1 MLLWS
6 FWDASDLCGTSPSKV
21 MSIKKIS
28 VSFCHWQP
36 FGLRRGKL
44 TLVAFVWLFSTM
56 HFQMSPQVAC
66 TRRGIITLVAF
77 VWLFSTVHFQMSPQI
92 ACLRGWKLTLVAFVW
107 LFSTVQFQMS
117 PQIACLKGWKLTL
130 VAFLWLFSTVHFQM
144 SPQIACLRGWKLTLV
159 AWLRRNYNKIT
170 VCQKANCI
178 TKSAFSAFF
187 RLFPPFRLFHPI
199 SLLDCPALLLT
210 LTDSDGGDGGVAL
223 TLVAHDI
230 FTIFSQYFHNIFT
243 KFSWYFQI

>member
-6 FWDASDLCGTSPSKV
+6 FWDASDLCGTSHSKV

-28 VSFCHWQP
+28 VSFCNWQP

-92 ACLRGWKLTLVAFVW
+92 ACLRGWKLTLVAF
-107 LFSTVQFQMS
+107 
-117 PQIACLKGWKLTL
+117 
-130 VAFLWLFSTVHFQM
+130 LWLFSTVHFQM

-187 RLFPPFRLFHPI
+187 RLFPPYIYVIHHKR
-199 SLLDCPALLLT
+199 ALLWMSSCKLIMKYCQFV
-210 LTDSDGGDGGVAL
+210 S
-223 TLVAHDI
+223 LVAGGRW
-230 FTIFSQYFHNIFT
+230 T
-243 KFSWYFQI
+243 QI

>member
-1 MLLWS
+1 MRLTSVGLLLQKLW
-6 FWDASDLCGTSPSKV
+6 AL
-21 MSIKKIS
+21 KKIS

-107 LFSTVQFQMS
+107 LFSTV
-117 PQIACLKGWKLTL
+117 
-130 VAFLWLFSTVHFQM
+130 HFQM

-199 SLLDCPALLLT
+199 SLLDCA
-210 LTDSDGGDGGVAL
+210 AL
-223 TLVAHDI
+223 TNNCSGKIWFENLNSEMGWEWKA
-230 FTIFSQYFHNIFT
+230 
-243 KFSWYFQI
+243 KFYPVISSCES